1 MPFKAEKGR
10 ETNTRPFLFTEITIL
25 SSVLR
30 IDNFINLL
38 GVNVLST
45 FVIR

>member
-1 MPFKAEKGR
+1 MPFKARKGR
-10 ETNTRPFLFTEITIL
+10 ATTTRPFLFTEITFL
-25 SSVLR
+25 SSALR
-30 IDNFINLL
+30 IDNSINLL